1 MKYLAFVTDGEIDLR
16 SFTTFGFNA
25 KPNTTSPIG
34 FFGTGLKIAT
44 AVIARL
50 GCKMTVMVDGVQHE
64 FYTKET
70 EFRGKTFQIVRMRK
84 RKGMMARWQYQEM
97 PYTTELG
104 KNWEPWQVFRE
115 LESNTRDE
123 NGYTCIVDD
132 EEPHGM
138 SFLNDDHRGKTVIIV
153 DEPSVVKAYEER
165 DTIFLPTDL
174 ELKVETNRCQAFNV
188 GSKYLFYRGM
198 RVVELDR
205 PSAFTYNILA
215 EQRLTEDRTLY
226 SWNAQWEVR
235 KLLME
240 GDNEEFIDKVVT
252 LDDEKFWEGR
262 LEFDDVYAVSSETFR
277 KVVSKHKYS
286 GGHLLPR
293 VSTFHERY
301 HVSEP
306 VDPDITITFK
316 QSEWKRISKVIE
328 TIDEDDAALY
338 EKLGWSYADDRFDKF
353 TEFRDQLRDKAPIGE
368 EIDFPAEEDDHEQ
381 PAPDPADVAPVGDD
395 DDIPF

>member
-1 MKYLAFVTDGEIDLR
+1 MSKYLAFVTDGEIDLR

-50 GCKMTVMVDGVQHE
+50 GCKMTVIIDGTYHE

-70 EFRGKTFQIVRMRK
+70 EFRGKTFDVVRMRK
-84 RKGMMARWQYQEM
+84 RKGFMSRWQYQEM

-123 NGYTCIVDD
+123 NGYTMIVDED
-132 EEPHGM
+132 TPGGM
-138 SFLNDDHRGKTVIIV
+138 SFLNDEHRGKTVILV
-153 DEPSVVKAYEER
+153 DEPSVIAAYEER
-165 DTIFLPTDL
+165 DTIFLPDNL
-174 ELKVETNRCQAFNV
+174 ELRLETNRCQAFNV

-235 KLLME
+235 KLIME
-240 GDNEEFIDKVVT
+240 GNDEKFIDQIIQ
-252 LDDEKFWEGR
+252 LEDEKFWEGR
-262 LEFDDVYAVSSETFR
+262 IEFDDIYAISSETFR
-277 KVVSKHKYS
+277 SVVSRRKYS
-286 GGHLLPR
+286 GGYILPR
-293 VSTFHERY
+293 VATFHERY
-301 HVSEP
+301 DVKEP
-306 VDPDITITFK
+306 VDPDITITYK
-316 QSEWKRISKVIE
+316 RSEWRRIGQVLQ
-328 TIDEDDAALY
+328 TIDLDDADLY
-338 EKLGWSYADDRFDKF
+338 EELGWSYADDRMDKF
-353 TEFRDQLRDKAPIGE
+353 KEFRDELDEKAPRGDAV
-368 EIDFPAEEDDHEQ
+368 DFPGDDPEPEE
-381 PAPDPADVAPVGDD
+381 DPADVAPPNGQDD
-395 DDIPF
+395 EIPF

>member
-1 MKYLAFVTDGEIDLR
+1 MKHLAFVTDGLIDLR
-16 SFTTFGFNA
+16 AFTTFGFNA

-50 GCKMTVMVDGVQHE
+50 GCKMTVMIDGVQHE
-64 FYTKET
+64 FYVKET
-70 EFRGKTFQIVRMRK
+70 EFRGKTFQQVRMRK
-84 RKGMMARWQYQEM
+84 RKGLMSRWQYQEM

-123 NGYTCIVDD
+123 GGHTFLID
-132 EEPHGM
+132 EDEPHGM

-165 DTIFLPTDL
+165 DTIFLPPNL
-174 ELKVETNRCQAFNV
+174 ELRTETNRCQAFNV

-205 PSAFTYNILA
+205 PAAFTYNIKA

-226 SWNAQWEVR
+226 NWNAQWEVR
-235 KLLME
+235 QLIME
-240 GDNEEFIDKVVT
+240 STDRDFVEQIVQLE
-252 LDDEKFWEGR
+252 DEKFWEGR
-262 LEFDDVYAVSSETFR
+262 IEFDDVYAISSETFR
-277 KVVSKHKYS
+277 SVVGRRKSTGAY
-286 GGHLLPR
+286 LLPR
-293 VSTFHERY
+293 VATFYERY
-301 HVSEP
+301 NVTEP
-306 VDPDITITFK
+306 EDPEITVTLK
-316 QSEWKRISKVIE
+316 QSQWRRISQVLNEVDTYDLAPKI
-328 TIDEDDAALY
+328 
-338 EKLGWSYADDRFDKF
+338 GWAEEDDRFNDF
-353 TEFRDQLRDKAPIGE
+353 VELRDLLHEKAPVGDAV
-368 EIDFPAEEDDHEQ
+368 DFPAE
-381 PAPDPADVAPVGDD
+381 PAPDPADVPPPNGGDD